1 MPLLKDN
8 HNDLNDTSR
17 LRLLGSFSLVLGVLA
32 IAASFLV
39 TLTTMLIFGI
49 LLMMAGVAQLF
60 HAFKFRSPDRNWE
73 VISGGL
79 YLTLGGLIVIDP
91 VKGAIGLTFLVA
103 ILFLARG
110 GIQIAM
116 AVTGRR
122 WGRFPGW
129 HLGSGLVNVLIAI
142 VIFAVLPEAG
152 TELIG
157 LFVGVELLLGG
168 LALLL
173 APQIIHETETHI
185 L

>member
-1 MPLLKDN
+1 MSLFIDH
-8 HNDLNDTSR
+8 HNGRKETNS
-17 LRLLGSFSLVLGVLA
+17 LRLLGSISLVLGVLA

-39 TLTTMLIFGI
+39 TLTTMLIFGV
-49 LLMMAGVAQLF
+49 LLIMAGIAQFF
-60 HAFKFRSPDRNWE
+60 HALKFRTPDRNWE
-73 VISGGL
+73 AVSGAL

-91 VKGAIGLTFLVA
+91 VRGAIGLTFIVA

-122 WGRFPGW
+122 WGRSPGW
-129 HLGSGLVNVLIAI
+129 HLGSGLLNVLIAI
-142 VIFAVLPEAG
+142 FIFVALPEAG
-152 TELIG
+152 AELIG
-157 LFVGVELLLGG
+157 VFVGIELLLGG

-173 APQIIHETETHI
+173 APKIIRQAETHV